1 MWLDTTV
8 PAQRRPHDD
17 PDRLREEIAFM
28 EARLAELGH
37 DGDCAYEKAMIRFY
51 HQQLAARRERL
62 QRE

>member
-17 PDRLREEIAFM
+17 QDRLREEIAFM